1 MERQTS
7 KLKLTVQNGTATTS
21 KVFGNINE
29 NASDE
34 QLKQAGEIIGGLQT
48 GAVHY
53 ISRIDEKI
61 LNEDAE

>member
-1 MERQTS
+1 MEKQTS

-21 KVFGNINE
+21 KVFGNISE
-29 NASDE
+29 AATDE

-48 GAVHY
+48 GEVHY

-61 LNEDAE
+61 LNEEAE

>member
-7 KLKLTVQNGTATTS
+7 KLKLTLQNGTATTS

-29 NASDE
+29 AATDE
-34 QLKQAGEIIGGLQT
+34 QMKQAGEIIGGLQT
-48 GAVHY
+48 STVQH

-61 LNEDAE
+61 LNEDN